1 MPKTYRCVQATAFG
15 SPDVLKVV
23 ECDLKEPTNGRVRLR
38 VLAASVSRPD
48 ITVRQGTALYAGTP
62 LGQKIPFVP
71 GYSIIGEVDAIGDG
85 VEQVKIGDRYAA
97 LTVVGGYSEFV
108 TLEQKHLIPFPDRLD
123 PVQAVPLIL
132 NYIVAYQAMHR
143 AARVQAGES
152 VLIIGAS
159 GGIGTAFLQLGKL
172 MDLQMYALASSSKH
186 AFLAD
191 MGAIPFDYHDPNYLS
206 QIRAAQPGGIT
217 CVFDG
222 MMMPEYLREGLSLI
236 NNGGVYVGYGE
247 PADFRTLFTFLRK
260 MIQVNLLPNRKSV
273 KLYGTSKYTFNQK
286 PFREDWAVLFDLLAQ
301 GKIDPIIY
309 AKFPLLEAAE
319 ANRLLESG
327 QVIGNIVLERRHTLD

>member
-1 MPKTYRCVQATAFG
+1 MPNSYHCVQATAFG

-23 ECDLKEPTNGRVRLR
+23 ECDLKEPTKGRVRLK

-48 ITVRQGTALYAGTP
+48 ITVRMGTSLYAGTP

-85 VEQVKIGDRYAA
+85 VEQVKFGDRYAA

-108 TLEQKHLIPFPDRLD
+108 TLEQKRLIPFPDQLD
-123 PVQAVPLIL
+123 PVHTVPLIL

-143 AARVQAGES
+143 AAQVQSGES
-152 VLIIGAS
+152 ALIIGAS
-159 GGIGTAFLQLGKL
+159 GGIGTALLQLGKL
-172 MDLQMYALASSSKH
+172 MDMQMYALASSSKH

-191 MGAIPFDYHDPNYLS
+191 MGAVPIDYHQPDYLA
-206 QIRAAQPGGIT
+206 QIRAAQPDGIMYI
-217 CVFDG
+217 FDG
-222 MMMPEYLREGLSLI
+222 MMTRQYLADGLSLLKK
-236 NNGGVYVGYGE
+236 GGVYVGYGE
-247 PADFRTLFTFLRK
+247 PADFGTLFAFLRK
-260 MIQVNLLPNRKSV
+260 MIVVNLLPNRKTV

-286 PFREDWAVLFDLLAQ
+286 PFLEDWAVLFDLLAQ
-301 GKIDPIIY
+301 GKINPIIY

-327 QVIGNIVLERRHTLD
+327 QVIGNIVLEIQHTLD